1 MNQKE
6 REILILEENFRDTIE
21 NDIAKNQSE
30 NKKTEIK
37 DIKLVGQA
45 TWKDKISG
53 KNISDN
59 VFIVEK
65 EIIETD
71 ENGKE
76 RVTEQKSYYL
86 GNRCVAGTLGNYE
99 IVYNKSF
106 AESEIDK
113 QKAINDLIDKIS
125 EKEIEKNS
133 MNKLKTEEMKEILT
147 EYLGRKITEEELP
160 SLLEKMDNQEIEEV
174 QGKIKNK
181 ENKEEE
187 NNKLSKKQ
195 TDKIKVNQV
204 QRIDLEQKADG
215 VKELGKKLDLDG
227 YRYIYVVYSEN
238 VKEIKQDENINN
250 TTYSLVGIK
259 DDGTASVMNNEFEM
273 DKTVGNN
280 AGRLQTKIK
289 ANGTATRDNKD
300 SSVFVRKSNGMT
312 IGCENDMGTVR
323 VSLGQ
328 KTLQENENT
337 EIELRTSNTGYIP
350 IETRRVFKGDK
361 GIYQIDKIQ
370 DKVEEHTQNGC
381 KPKDVRDFDGDEN
394 TETHEHIDM
403 DYYVQDILNYEN
415 EEGEEKIKEV
425 FTEKGVKDKLLRE
438 LEKSKDKLTVEQ
450 IIENVKIE
458 MNSDAENFEREHKK

>member
-1 MNQKE
+1 M
-6 REILILEENFRDTIE
+6 
-21 NDIAKNQSE
+21 
-30 NKKTEIK
+30 
-37 DIKLVGQA
+37 
-45 TWKDKISG
+45 
-53 KNISDN
+53 
-59 VFIVEK
+59 
-65 EIIETD
+65 
-71 ENGKE
+71 
-76 RVTEQKSYYL
+76 
-86 GNRCVAGTLGNYE
+86 
-99 IVYNKSF
+99 
-106 AESEIDK
+106 
-113 QKAINDLIDKIS
+113 
-125 EKEIEKNS
+125 
-133 MNKLKTEEMKEILT
+133 
-147 EYLGRKITEEELP
+147 
-160 SLLEKMDNQEIEEV
+160 
-174 QGKIKNK
+174 
-181 ENKEEE
+181 
-187 NNKLSKKQ
+187 
-195 TDKIKVNQV
+195 
-204 QRIDLEQKADG
+204 EQKADG
-215 VKELGKKLDLDG
+215 VKELGRKLDLDG

-415 EEGEEKIKEV
+415 EEYTKIKRNISEV
-425 FTEKGVKDKLLRE
+425 GKKTNVKNKEGKAVVDKE
-438 LEKSKDKLTVEQ
+438 
-450 IIENVKIE
+450 IIEIDIND
-458 MNSDAENFEREHKK
+458 SKK

>member
-1 MNQKE
+1 MNQME

-53 KNISDN
+53 KDISDN

-86 GNRCVAGTLGNYE
+86 GNRCVAGTLGNDE

-133 MNKLKTEEMKEILT
+133 MNKLKNEEM
-147 EYLGRKITEEELP
+147 RELP
-160 SLLEKMDNQEIEEV
+160 SLLEKMNNQEIEEV
-174 QGKIKNK
+174 QGKIENR

-187 NNKLSKKQ
+187 NNKLSKRQ

-250 TTYSLVGIK
+250 TIYSLVGIK

-337 EIELRTSNTGYIP
+337 EMELRTSNTGYIP

-370 DKVEEHTQNGC
+370 DEVEEHTQNVYLPQG
-381 KPKDVRDFDGDEN
+381 RS
-394 TETHEHIDM
+394 
-403 DYYVQDILNYEN
+403 
-415 EEGEEKIKEV
+415 EKV
-425 FTEKGVKDKLLRE
+425 T
-438 LEKSKDKLTVEQ
+438 
-450 IIENVKIE
+450 
-458 MNSDAENFEREHKK
+458 

>member
-1 MNQKE
+1 M
-6 REILILEENFRDTIE
+6 
-21 NDIAKNQSE
+21 
-30 NKKTEIK
+30 
-37 DIKLVGQA
+37 
-45 TWKDKISG
+45 
-53 KNISDN
+53 
-59 VFIVEK
+59 
-65 EIIETD
+65 
-71 ENGKE
+71 
-76 RVTEQKSYYL
+76 
-86 GNRCVAGTLGNYE
+86 
-99 IVYNKSF
+99 
-106 AESEIDK
+106 
-113 QKAINDLIDKIS
+113 
-125 EKEIEKNS
+125 
-133 MNKLKTEEMKEILT
+133 
-147 EYLGRKITEEELP
+147 
-160 SLLEKMDNQEIEEV
+160 
-174 QGKIKNK
+174 
-181 ENKEEE
+181 
-187 NNKLSKKQ
+187 
-195 TDKIKVNQV
+195 
-204 QRIDLEQKADG
+204 
-215 VKELGKKLDLDG
+215 
-227 YRYIYVVYSEN
+227 
-238 VKEIKQDENINN
+238 
-250 TTYSLVGIK
+250 VGIK

-289 ANGTATRDNKD
+289 ADGTATRDNKD

-415 EEGEEKIKEV
+415 EEGEEKIKGV

-450 IIENVKIE
+450 IIENVKTE